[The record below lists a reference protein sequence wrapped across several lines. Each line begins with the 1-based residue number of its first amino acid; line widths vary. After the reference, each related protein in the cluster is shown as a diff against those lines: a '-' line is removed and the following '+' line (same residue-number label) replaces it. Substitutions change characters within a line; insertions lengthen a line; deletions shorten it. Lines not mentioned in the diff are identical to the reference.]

1 MVHRTTNAMIYR
13 MTRVKV
19 TVTLDPELLGAV
31 DGFVQSH
38 PGQDRSKVIDQA
50 LHQWY
55 SQRQET
61 EMELQYSHGGQRIG
75 SERKAWWALRRAAA
89 SRRLGPT
96 EPTTPNIRLSI
107 STRRSLVPVH
117 ARAAG

>member
-1 MVHRTTNAMIYR
+1 MIHRMA
-13 MTRVKV
+13 RVKV
-19 TVTLDPELLGAV
+19 SVTLDPELLGAV

-55 SQRQET
+55 SQRQEG
-61 EMELQYSHGGQRIG
+61 EMEVQYSHGDESTG
-75 SERKAWWALRRAAA
+75 SDRKAWRPLRRAAA

-96 EPTTPNIRLSI
+96 
-107 STRRSLVPVH
+107 
-117 ARAAG
+117 